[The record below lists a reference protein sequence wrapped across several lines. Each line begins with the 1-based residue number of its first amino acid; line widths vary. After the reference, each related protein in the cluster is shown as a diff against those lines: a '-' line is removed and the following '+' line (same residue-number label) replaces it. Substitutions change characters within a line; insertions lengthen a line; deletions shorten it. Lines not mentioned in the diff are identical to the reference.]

1 MWNTLI
7 PVVEL
12 VDSGVVVDNVV
23 AVVLVVLSG
32 VVVVKVVP
40 YQSERYL

>member
-12 VDSGVVVDNVV
+12 VDSGVVVDMTV

-32 VVVVKVVP
+32 VVVVRVVP
-40 YQSERYL
+40 FNSEI